1 MTQTAVKPVRQAF
14 LLLPDGS
21 VAVWR
26 SSPMAGVLGMPRRL
40 FQVCVCAKGRLSVQ
54 DGSVSVWRRT
64 PNQLTYSLLGLH
76 KLVPPPSR
84 VNNNATIS
92 LLCAAASAWVRL
104 GSAMQGLLWMS
115 S

>member
-1 MTQTAVKPVRQAF
+1 M
-14 LLLPDGS
+14 
-21 VAVWR
+21 
-26 SSPMAGVLGMPRRL
+26 
-40 FQVCVCAKGRLSVQ
+40 VQ

-92 LLCAAASAWVRL
+92 LLCAAASAWVRPKL
-104 GSAMQGLLWMS
+104 MTAPCNREPHCANSVGIPASHCLHASGRVQSPRVPIHTTTFQLCRQFSMF
-115 S
+115 